1 MVNKL
6 RFQEKEASPSLIEV
20 SVIAHATENLRKV
33 KKAVLN
39 ILPQEAQS
47 SASFSIQALKGHYGN
62 PIFMVKINLK
72 NLTRNFLDFLFK
84 ALSNED
90 KKKLFNE
97 INAHVDKECSLY
109 VRLDKQAAFIGEA
122 RIKQEDPIRIRMKFK
137 NWKRSKLLK
146 TLQEMLKSEEVL
158 RSSFKA

>member
-1 MVNKL
+1 MS
-6 RFQEKEASPSLIEV
+6 FQERNEISPSLIEV
-20 SVIAHATENLRKV
+20 SVIAHATENLKKV

-39 ILPQEAQS
+39 ILPQEDQA
-47 SASFSIQALKGHYGN
+47 SASFSIQALKGHHGN
-62 PIFMVKINLK
+62 PIFMIKTNLK
-72 NLTRNFLDFLFK
+72 NLSRNFLDFLFK
-84 ALSNED
+84 ALSTED
-90 KKKLFNE
+90 KNKLFNE
-97 INAHVDKECSLY
+97 INNHIDKECNLY

-146 TLQEMLKSEEVL
+146 TLQELLKNEEIL